1 MINNEVHFFEKTV
14 IYGLLSHV
22 NAEVRLYHTLGL
34 VLTLDLD
41 VFVTVNK
48 ALHCF
53 RSVKVDLGSQQSY
66 Q

>member
-1 MINNEVHFFEKTV
+1 MINDEVHFFEKTV

-41 VFVTVNK
+41 MIVTVNK
-48 ALHCF
+48 ALRCF
-53 RSVKVDLGSQQSY
+53 RSVKADFGSQRPY